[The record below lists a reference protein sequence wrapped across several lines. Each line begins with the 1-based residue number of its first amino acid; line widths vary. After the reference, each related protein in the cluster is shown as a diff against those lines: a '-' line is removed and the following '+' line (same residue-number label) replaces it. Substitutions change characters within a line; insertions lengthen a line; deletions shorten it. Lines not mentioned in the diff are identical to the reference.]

1 MIETKTYQPAI
12 TLILRGQSDDRLE
25 LSRLLAA
32 AVINPQFCH
41 LLLEDPELALKNGFQ
56 GESFLFTEEE
66 RDLIL
71 SIRTDSLAD
80 LANQLARTFNEH
92 LHIRVNLNHPVQP
105 ADYFGY

>member
-1 MIETKTYQPAI
+1 MIETKTYQP
-12 TLILRGQSDDRLE
+12 TLSLMTRDQFDSHLE

-32 AVINPQFCH
+32 AVVNQRFRH

-56 GESFLFTEEE
+56 GEAFSFTEEE
-66 RDLIL
+66 LDLIL

-92 LHIRVNLNHPVQP
+92 LHIHVNLNHPVQP